1 MQQIGS
7 FLNFLVIQN
16 FTGFVTLLTGSVAW
30 LVYTSQKRD
39 KKINAARII
48 LSEIRTAEEA
58 IDEIKS
64 DLESVKKDFPS
75 VLPIN
80 SWEKYAYLFVS
91 DFDQDQISEVNN
103 FYNNCSVIQ
112 DAIKRDDSYF
122 WLAADSTSQAALS
135 KQIELIYESMK
146 DPKKE
151 DYSIDIEKLVKLS
164 TSVLDSFTRNP
175 YVYIP
180 QRTLVI
186 IKSRLVKI
194 NKITTSTTG
203 VKLKRLAQISNK
215 SSGFFT
221 SFGI

>member
-103 FYNNCSVIQ
+103 FYNNCSVVF
-112 DAIKRDDSYF
+112 D
-122 WLAADSTSQAALS
+122 T
-135 KQIELIYESMK
+135 
-146 DPKKE
+146 
-151 DYSIDIEKLVKLS
+151 
-164 TSVLDSFTRNP
+164 
-175 YVYIP
+175 
-180 QRTLVI
+180 
-186 IKSRLVKI
+186 
-194 NKITTSTTG
+194 
-203 VKLKRLAQISNK
+203 
-215 SSGFFT
+215 
-221 SFGI
+221 